1 MLMASPRPKRRVRPR
16 GEIETLPSGSI
27 RVRVAAGTDPVTK
40 QRHRLTEIIPA
51 GPLAEDE
58 AERALRRLLVQVDE
72 KVNPRTAATVAQLL
86 EKHFALLEVERT
98 TLATYENLA
107 RTHIVPLIGKVKLAA
122 LSSQIFDSFYALLRR
137 CRLHCKGQRMVE
149 HRVKGKHDC
158 DHRCR
163 RHVCKPLA
171 QSTIRQ
177 IHVILSGAL
186 RRAVRWR
193 WLSRNPIEHAEPPK
207 QPPANPQPPTSTEA
221 ARILNASWD
230 DPDWAVL
237 VWLTMVTGAR
247 RGELCA
253 LRWDDVDLVS
263 GTLRVQRSIAEL
275 KTETWEKD
283 TKTHQHRRIA
293 LDPESIT
300 LLTAHRARS
309 MELAAALGYELAHDA
324 FVFSHSG
331 DGAAHMNP
339 RTITR
344 RYGRLVQRLGIKT
357 TFHKLRHYSAT
368 ELIAGGVDVRTVAG
382 RLGHGG
388 GGATTLRVYA
398 AWVSEADQRA
408 STGLLD
414 RLPRRP
420 AGDPGVVGPDELF
433 AQNPYELTA
442 MDLRAQILDGTI
454 AAGSALPTTAEVA
467 KQYGIAIGTANRA
480 LSLLREWGLIEPRR
494 GVRAV
499 IRALPQASEEGAAD
513 ESVDVGPEVRSLSEE
528 LPVAVLE
535 TSVDEIPLAEVQP
548 TAAPMIGTGLIE
560 LVLRR
565 RGEDVSKVVTAPVPM
580 DPGALHRLLID
591 GINRNG
597 GTAAQIGEY
606 ELEFRQ
612 FGSTDSILTF
622 VA

>member
-1 MLMASPRPKRRVRPR
+1 MPPAPRKRRSRQR
-16 GEIETLPSGSI
+16 GEIAPLESGSY
-27 RVRVAAGTDPVTK
+27 RVRVYAGQDPITK
-40 QRHRLTEIIPA
+40 KRHYLQEIVQR
-51 GPLAEDE
+51 GPDAEDE
-58 AERALRRLLVQVDE
+58 AEKTLRRLLVQVDE
-72 KVNPRTAATVAQLL
+72 RLNPRTSATVRQLL

-98 TLATYENLA
+98 TKATYENLA
-107 RTHIVPLIGKVKLAA
+107 RTHIVPLIGPVKLAA
-122 LSSQIFDSFYALLRR
+122 LTAEVFDSFYAELRR
-137 CRLHCKGQRMVE
+137 CRLHCKRRRMIE
-149 HRVKGKHDC
+149 HRVKAVHDC
-158 DHRCR
+158 DHRCHQ
-163 RHVCKPLA
+163 HVCKPLA

-186 RRAVRWR
+186 RRAVRWK
-193 WLSRNPIEHAEPPK
+193 WLSRSPIENAEPPK
-207 QPPANPQPPTSTEA
+207 QPPGNPQPPTSAEA
-221 ARILNASWD
+221 ARILNASWE

-253 LRWDDVDLVS
+253 LRWDDVDLVT

-309 MELAAALGYELAHDA
+309 TELAAALGYELAHDA

-420 AGDPGVVGPDELF
+420 VGDPGVVGADELF
-433 AQNPYELTA
+433 AQNPYQLTA

-467 KQYGIAIGTANRA
+467 KSYGIAIGTANRA
-480 LSLLREWGLIEPRR
+480 LGLLREWGLIEPRR

-499 IRALPQASEEGAAD
+499 ICALPQASEESASA
-513 ESVDVGPEVRSLSEE
+513 ECVDVVPDERSTPQDP
-528 LPVAVLE
+528 PVVVLE
-535 TSVDEIPLAEVQP
+535 TSVDEIPYAEIRP

-580 DPGALHRLLID
+580 DPGALHRLLLD
-591 GINRNG
+591 GINRIG
-597 GTAAQIGEY
+597 GTAAQIGDY
-606 ELEFRQ
+606 ELEFRE

>member
-1 MLMASPRPKRRVRPR
+1 MLP
-16 GEIETLPSGSI
+16 PSGPL
-27 RVRVAAGTDPVTK
+27 RVRVTAGRDPVTK
-40 QRHRLTEIIPA
+40 QRHYLTEVIPA
-51 GPLAEDE
+51 GPIAEEE
-58 AERALRRLLVQVDE
+58 ADKALRRLLVQVDE
-72 KVNPRTAATVAQLL
+72 KLNPRTSATVAQLL

-98 TLATYENLA
+98 TRATYENLA
-107 RTHIVPLIGKVKLAA
+107 RTHIVPVIGKVKLAA
-122 LSSQIFDSFYALLRR
+122 LTSEVFDSFYAELRR
-137 CRLHCKGQRMVE
+137 CRKHCRRKRMVE
-149 HRVKGKHDC
+149 HRVTTVHDC

-163 RHVCKPLA
+163 AHVCRPLA

-186 RRAVRWR
+186 RRAVRWK
-193 WLSRNPIEHAEPPK
+193 WLSRNPPIENAEPQK
-207 QPPANPQPPTSTEA
+207 QPPGNPQPPTSAEA
-221 ARILNASWD
+221 VRILNASWE

-263 GTLRVQRSIAEL
+263 GTLRIQRSIAEL

-293 LDPESIT
+293 LDPESAT

-331 DGAAHMNP
+331 DGGAAHMNP

-382 RLGHGG
+382 RLATDGG

-420 AGDPGVVGPDELF
+420 VGDPGVVGPDELF

-442 MDLRAQILDGTI
+442 IDLRAQILDGTI
-454 AAGSALPTTAEVA
+454 AAGSALPTTAAVA
-467 KQYGIAIGTANRA
+467 KSYGIAIGTANRA
-480 LSLLREWGLIEPRR
+480 LGLLREWGGLIEPRR
-494 GVRAV
+494 GGVRAV
-499 IRALPQASEEGAAD
+499 IRALPQTSEESAPV
-513 ESVDVGPEVRSLSEE
+513 ECVDVVPEERSTPPADP
-528 LPVAVLE
+528 PVVVLE
-535 TSVDEIPLAEVQP
+535 TSVDEIPHAEIRP
-548 TAAPMIGTGLIE
+548 TAAQMIGPPGLIE

-580 DPGALHRLLID
+580 NPGELHRLLLD

-597 GTAAQIGEY
+597 GTAARSASMSSSSASSAPRTRY
-606 ELEFRQ
+606 
-612 FGSTDSILTF
+612 
-622 VA
+622 

>member
-1 MLMASPRPKRRVRPR
+1 MATAPRRKRPR
-16 GEIETLPSGSI
+16 GQIVQLSSGSLQ
-27 RVRVAAGTDPVTK
+27 VRVFVGRDPVTK
-40 QRHRLTEIIPA
+40 KRHYLQETVRR
-51 GPLAEDE
+51 GPDANAE
-58 AERALRRLLVQVDE
+58 AEKVLRRLLVQVDE
-72 KVNPRTAATVAQLL
+72 QLNPRTSATVRQLL
-86 EKHFALLEVERT
+86 EKHFLLLDVERT
-98 TLATYENLA
+98 TKATYQNLA
-107 RTHIVPLIGKVKLAA
+107 RTHIVPLIGPVKLAA
-122 LSSQIFDSFYALLRR
+122 LTSEVFDSFYAELRR
-137 CRLHCKGQRMVE
+137 CRLHCKRRRIIE
-149 HRVKGKHDC
+149 HRVKTVHDC

-163 RHVCKPLA
+163 QHVCKPLA

-186 RRAVRWR
+186 RRAVRWK
-193 WLSRNPIEHAEPPK
+193 WLSRSPIENAEPPK
-207 QPPANPQPPTSTEA
+207 QPPANPSPPTSAEA
-221 ARILNASWD
+221 ARILNASWQ

-253 LRWDDVDLVS
+253 LRWDDVDLVT

-293 LDPESIT
+293 LDPESVT

-331 DGAAHMNP
+331 DGAAHMHP

-344 RYGRLVQRLGIKT
+344 RYARLVHRLGIRT

-414 RLPRRP
+414 RLPSRP
-420 AGDPGVVGPDELF
+420 VGDPGVVGPDEMV

-467 KQYGIAIGTANRA
+467 KSYGIAIGTANRT
-480 LSLLREWGLIEPRR
+480 LGLLREWGLIEPRR

-499 IRALPQASEEGAAD
+499 IRALPQASEGPAEAEDVAVVPEG
-513 ESVDVGPEVRSLSEE
+513 ELTSEV
-528 LPVAVLE
+528 LPVVGLE
-535 TSVDEIPLAEVQP
+535 TSVDEIPRAEVQP

-565 RGEDVSKVVTAPVPM
+565 RGEDISKVVTAPVPM

-591 GINRNG
+591 GINRSG
-597 GTAAQIGEY
+597 GTAAEIGEY

-612 FGSTDSILTF
+612 FGSTASILTF